1 MKTEQGL
8 LRVSIAVT
16 ILLAGV
22 GILFGI
28 LSGSFAIV
36 FDGVYALTD
45 AAMTVVALLV
55 SNLIASSAAGGSKGR
70 LVKHFTMG
78 FWHLEPMVL
87 GLNGILLTGA
97 AIYALIN
104 AVGSI
109 MEGGRPLDFD
119 RAIIYAVVTLVITI
133 AMAIIGTRANRTI
146 QSDFVALDAKAW
158 MMSAGLTSA
167 LLVAFVIGF
176 LIQGT
181 AHEWLSPYIDPVALA
196 LVCLVIIPIP
206 AGTIRQA
213 FADILLVTPPDLK
226 SHVDR
231 VAEAVV
237 ERHGFLSYRAYVARV
252 GRGRQIELYFIVPE
266 DFPAGGAWDSRPEG
280 EKTPYVFLNHS
291 PSALARAALDLGF
304 VHTGEVA
311 DVEPAANLWFIEGN
325 RDFSAL
331 VKYECRLFE
340 GGELYEVIKAGWPHG
355 SEDGRYIKWCLDA
368 GPSFACY
375 DGGKIVCASST
386 HLSGTMGMIYTPDEY
401 RGKGYASSLAAFQT
415 TEMLRRNKIAI
426 AHIWHSN
433 EPSRS
438 LVKKLGFS
446 MYSGWFGWWRMS
458 FPN

>member
-8 LRVSIAVT
+8 LRISIAVT

-55 SNLIASSAAGGSKGR
+55 ANLIASSAAGGGKGR

-104 AVGSI
+104 AIGSI

-119 RAIIYAVVTLVITI
+119 QAIIYAVVTLAVTIT
-133 AMAIIGTRANRTI
+133 MAIIGSRANRTI

-158 MMSAGLTSA
+158 MMSAGLTAA
-167 LLVAFVIGF
+167 LLIAFVFGY
-176 LIQGT
+176 LIQGST
-181 AHEWLSPYIDPVALA
+181 YEWLSPYIDPAALA

-213 FADILLVTPPDLK
+213 LADILLVTPSDLK
-226 SHVDR
+226 RQVDE
-231 VAEAVV
+231 VAKAVV

-252 GRGRQIELYFIVPE
+252 GRGRQIELFFIVPE
-266 DFPAGGAWDSRPEG
+266 DFPA
-280 EKTPYVFLNHS
+280 
-291 PSALARAALDLGF
+291 
-304 VHTGEVA
+304 
-311 DVEPAANLWFIEGN
+311 
-325 RDFSAL
+325 
-331 VKYECRLFE
+331 
-340 GGELYEVIKAGWPHG
+340 
-355 SEDGRYIKWCLDA
+355 
-368 GPSFACY
+368 
-375 DGGKIVCASST
+375 
-386 HLSGTMGMIYTPDEY
+386 
-401 RGKGYASSLAAFQT
+401 
-415 TEMLRRNKIAI
+415 
-426 AHIWHSN
+426 
-433 EPSRS
+433 
-438 LVKKLGFS
+438 KKLQEWDLIRDEIGTAIGDEGPDRWLTIAFTTDPE
-446 MYSGWFGWWRMS
+446 WAD
-458 FPN
+458 